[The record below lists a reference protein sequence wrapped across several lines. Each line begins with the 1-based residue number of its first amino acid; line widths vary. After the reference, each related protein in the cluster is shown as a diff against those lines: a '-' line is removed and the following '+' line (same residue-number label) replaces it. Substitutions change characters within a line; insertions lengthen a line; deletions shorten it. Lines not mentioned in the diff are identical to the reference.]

1 MNSIPSAA
9 PATNRFPIS
18 LGLMLVAELCILAA
32 RSVFHQ
38 RGNEAPS
45 LDTLDWLWPLI
56 WMGVIML
63 CMMMVSWGHAIGR
76 PAKGVVGGWRVAL
89 VMVLRLGISAGLL
102 AVPLIA
108 AIYAIIM
115 LILALVSVNTP
126 LS

>member
-1 MNSIPSAA
+1 MNSTPLAV

-32 RSVFHQ
+32 RAAFHQ

-45 LDTLDWLWPLI
+45 LDTLIWLWPLC
-56 WMGVIML
+56 WVGVIML
-63 CMMMVSWGHAIGR
+63 CMMMVSGGHALGR
-76 PAKGVVGGWRVAL
+76 PSKGVVGGWRVAL
-89 VMVLRLGISAGLL
+89 VMVLRLCISAGLL

-115 LILALVSVNTP
+115 LVLALVSVNTP
-126 LS
+126 VG